1 MNEVIQLFNFTT
13 HKYENVC
20 HGFEIHPKKNNKK
33 FCQDKSSNLHIWKT
47 KILPM

>member
-1 MNEVIQLFNFTT
+1 MRMSVMDLKIIQ
-13 HKYENVC
+13 
-20 HGFEIHPKKNNKK
+20 KKNNKK